1 MCFPVSPSGT
11 VLSRCFLNRLP
22 DGASHTRLPGAV
34 LQVFSHQ
41 TTQYSTIDVSPL
53 DHQVQFYRHFPTL
66 PPGSFVGVSPLD
78 HQVVLQ
84 VFSSLDHLVQFYRYF
99 PHQTTQYSFMGVS
112 PLYHL
117 VFFCRYFPL
126 DYLEQFYRHFLTRPP
141 DSFMGIFLTRPPDTV
156 LWAFPHY
163 TTWYCFIP
171 HYTTWY
177 CFMCGFFPTIPPG
190 IVGAVAII
198 RQSDSPYEKQY
209 IQAIYIKEV
218 KKTIT
223 TDFHHSYRAQ
233 D

>member
-1 MCFPVSPSGT
+1 MIKSTINNQLFKITSLFSIIWDIVGEQLYTAFSHLVIWIGIFLTRPPST
-11 VLSRCFLNRLP
+11 VLW
-22 DGASHTRLPGAV
+22 A
-34 LQVFSHQ
+34 
-41 TTQYSTIDVSPL
+41 
-53 DHQVQFYRHFPTL
+53 FPHYITWYF
-66 PPGSFVGVSPLD
+66 FVGI
-78 HQVVLQ
+78 
-84 VFSSLDHLVQFYRYF
+84 
-99 PHQTTQYSFMGVS
+99 
-112 PLYHL
+112 
-117 VFFCRYFPL
+117 FPL

-209 IQAIYIKEV
+209 I
-218 KKTIT
+218 
-223 TDFHHSYRAQ
+223 
-233 D
+233 